1 MQLALSTWH
10 EVEDYLRT
18 SRGIIIPIGST
29 EQHGPNG
36 LIGTDHLD
44 AEFVARGVG
53 DEIGCLV
60 APTLTIGMSQH
71 HLGFAGSI
79 TLRPST
85 LIALVGDVVTSLT
98 KHGFERFLFIN
109 GHGGNVATVTAAFD
123 EIYAASSMRG
133 PERIIAGALQDGVLV
148 AGAAIRGAGQG
159 TVRRRQRQPCHGV
172 GGVAGAALPAAG
184 DQARAD
190 VAQGGAEKHRLLRL
204 RRLSPPV
211 RGRPHRLRP
220 VAVHAGARRADLPGG
235 GRRHDRGVS
244 RLRRRLMIDP
254 IRLEIIRGAIRAA
267 QAEMDALLE
276 RS

>member
-18 SRGIIIPIGST
+18 SRGIIVPIGST

-53 DEIGCLV
+53 DEIGCLI

-133 PERIIAGALQDGVLV
+133 PNE
-148 AGAAIRGAGQG
+148 
-159 TVRRRQRQPCHGV
+159 
-172 GGVAGAALPAAG
+172 
-184 DQARAD
+184 
-190 VAQGGAEKHRLLRL
+190 
-204 RRLSPPV
+204 SSPV
-211 RGRPHRLRP
+211 RCKMVFWSQGPRSEAL
-220 VAVHAGARRADLPGG
+220 
-235 GRRHDRGVS
+235 
-244 RLRRRLMIDP
+244 
-254 IRLEIIRGAIRAA
+254 A
-267 QAEMDALLE
+267 Q
-276 RS
+276 